1 MFRVFQTIVKRTR
14 QEMLPIEN
22 IEDVTQVQYQRT
34 LVKRTRVK
42 KHFKTREAF

>member
-22 IEDVTQVQYQRT
+22 IEDVTQVQNQRN
-34 LVKRTRVK
+34 RVK